1 MNPHPLENLLKRG
14 LKAVLWAGV
23 PLAALSLLIPAPSD
37 HSTLF
42 WYVIVQLT
50 VIQVA
55 VFVFVIAV
63 SPTVDE
69 DWFTETRRPWLARTA
84 SVVALAVGVAA
95 LITLAASAAARYQP
109 SLQFLQLLSSLDI
122 AWVVAAL
129 YLGARVLWGP
139 RIAIGA
145 GSALLVACVVSI
157 AVYLNRVGFIA
168 EGGWLV
174 DGGQLLRVV
183 LPSDVMA
190 ALISVTAVLLASR
203 RVDSDQ
209 PMSQPRAQS

>member
-14 LKAVLWAGV
+14 LKSVLWAGI
-23 PLAALSLLIPAPSD
+23 PLAAASLLIPAPSD
-37 HSTLF
+37 DTTLY

-50 VIQVA
+50 VIQAA
-55 VFVFVIAV
+55 VLMFVIVV
-63 SPTVDE
+63 SPTVDQ
-69 DWFTETRRPWLARTA
+69 DWFADTRRPWLARTA
-84 SVVALAVGVAA
+84 SLVALAVGVAA

-129 YLGARVLWGP
+129 YLGGRVLWGQ
-139 RIAIGA
+139 RIAITA
-145 GSALLVACVVSI
+145 GVMLLVACVVSI
-157 AVYLNRVGFIA
+157 AVYLHRVGFTA

-190 ALISVTAVLLASR
+190 ALISMTVVLLASR

-209 PMSQPRAQS
+209 PMSQPSAQS